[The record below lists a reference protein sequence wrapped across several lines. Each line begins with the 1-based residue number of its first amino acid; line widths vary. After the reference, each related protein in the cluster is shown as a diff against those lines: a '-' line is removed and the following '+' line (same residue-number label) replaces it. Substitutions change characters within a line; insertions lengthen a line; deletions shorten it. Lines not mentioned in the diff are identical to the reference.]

1 MQLRYYVFTPTTH
14 ESRNDMTNTTTTHTC
29 TANGKNWNR
38 VGCAACATIAAAKIT
53 VKVARPAHVCS
64 TLCGC

>member
-1 MQLRYYVFTPTTH
+1 MRLRYYVFTPTTH
-14 ESRNDMTNTTTTHTC
+14 ESRNDMTNATTHTC

-38 VGCAACATIAAAKIT
+38 VGCAACATIAATKAT